1 MEKIE
6 KYRPG
11 LAKNQV
17 LVKQLRDFQENP
29 RSLIFVSLAET
40 YRLEGLPQQSLDI
53 LEEGLVFHPSL
64 ASALV
69 CRARC
74 LFDLRRYSEA
84 LTTLTRVLVDNP
96 QNIKALKVQSEI
108 FLRLGQRKSAMRALT
123 KVIQAFPQDLESVR
137 ALEELENLETNQFVP
152 VRHIFQASTDAPP
165 EKLGKIEDFHVENLK
180 TSFTA
185 IEAPKSE
192 GSAKATEI
200 AYEEVEDSEP
210 TFATR
215 TIAELYLRQ
224 GLKHKALAVLR
235 KILKND
241 SGNVWA
247 RETLQNLESDGIVLP
262 ENKSRMKGKEAFGKK
277 AKALEHMLVRVQ
289 LLKRIN
295 A

>member
-1 MEKIE
+1 MEKIQ

-11 LAKNQV
+11 LAKNPI

-29 RSLIFVSLAET
+29 RSLVFVSLAET
-40 YRLEGLPQQSLDI
+40 YRLEGLPQQSLEI
-53 LEEGLVFHPSL
+53 LEEGIVFHPNL

-69 CRARC
+69 SKARC
-74 LFDLRRYSEA
+74 LFDLKRYSE
-84 LTTLTRVLVDNP
+84 VLSVLEKVLADNP
-96 QNIKALKVQSEI
+96 QNIKALKLQSDI
-108 FLRLGQRKSAMRALT
+108 YLRLGQRKSAIRSLT
-123 KVIQAFPQDLESVR
+123 KVIQVFPQDMEAIR
-137 ALEELENLETNQFVP
+137 ALEGLENIETNQFIP
-152 VRHIFQASTDAPP
+152 VRHILQSSTDAPP
-165 EKLGKIEDFHVENLK
+165 EKLGKIEDFHVEDLK
-180 TSFTA
+180 TSFSA
-185 IEAPKSE
+185 LEIPKSE
-192 GSAKATEI
+192 KIEKTTEI
-200 AYEEVEDSEP
+200 SYEEVEDSEP

-224 GLKHKALAVLR
+224 GLKPKALAVLR

-241 SGNVWA
+241 SSNLWA

-262 ENKSRMKGKEAFGKK
+262 ENKTRKKGKEAFAKK